1 MSIARSEKI
10 RVRHAL
16 PSAERPFVMLPVGLY
31 CNSRLR
37 KARSG
42 TLVEFWDG
50 WRHGKYTLVQ
60 KCEIPIASSAFTFIS
75 KAIYGTDVNYNA
87 LCRKWEAE
95 CIVEGLGRNGFD
107 RDKVLVIEVKKIEK
121 NVR

>member
-1 MSIARSEKI
+1 MSITRPEKI

-16 PSAERPFVMLPVGLY
+16 PSVERPFVMLPVGLY

-42 TLVEFWDG
+42 TLIEFWDG

-60 KCEIPIASSAFTFIS
+60 KCEIPIASSAFTFMC
-75 KAIYGTDVNYNA
+75 KAIYGSSVNYNM

-95 CIVEGLGRNGFD
+95 CLVEGLGRNGFD
-107 RDKVLVIEVKKIEK
+107 RDKVLVIEVKKM
-121 NVR
+121 